1 MTMKDFILSSTEE
14 TIKLI
19 HSVHKMVVTF
29 DLNFRQNSWKKQKNR

>member
-19 HSVHKMVVTF
+19 YSGHKMVVTF
-29 DLNFRQNSWKKQKNR
+29 D